1 MLRFQFYKSQ
11 DVVTHVKLD
20 TPITQEEIRQL
31 TEQGFMASG
40 EIVSAPTILK
50 AMEQYQASQ
59 EESIHAY
66 ATFGVVMG
74 LFPGIR

>member
-20 TPITQEEIRQL
+20 TPTTKQEIRQL

-40 EIVSAPTILK
+40 EIIPAPTMLK
-50 AMEQYQASQ
+50 AME
-59 EESIHAY
+59 
-66 ATFGVVMG
+66 
-74 LFPGIR
+74 